1 MSKKRKIIITVSL
14 TLFILITILV
24 TTNIIKPFDDF
35 IYNSLISFRSNTF
48 DTIFKTITKFA
59 NTISIIIVVIVLL
72 LILKKDDGI
81 LLGISTL
88 SSVLVNTI
96 IKYIIRRDR
105 PAHLRLIKQGGYSFP
120 SGHAMIS
127 VAVYGILIYIINKNI
142 KNKKLKV
149 TLTTF
154 LLFLIIG
161 IGLSRIYVG
170 VHFQSDVIAGFS
182 LATVLLVLIIN
193 YLKFEN

>member
-72 LILKKDDGI
+72 FILKKDDGI

-88 SSVLVNTI
+88 SS
-96 IKYIIRRDR
+96 IRRDR

-127 VAVYGILIYIINKNI
+127 VAVYGILIYIIYKNI

-170 VHFQSDVIAGFS
+170 VHFPSDVIAGFS